1 MLANAL
7 YWLIIHF
14 RKVLTL
20 FLWKMKKVVKILIVF
35 FSPKNLSLI
44 ELLTN
49 TLKALVSM
57 TILNNTRIS
66 INSIEKLIIKL
77 VSI

>member
-1 MLANAL
+1 
-7 YWLIIHF
+7 
-14 RKVLTL
+14 
-20 FLWKMKKVVKILIVF
+20 MKKVVKILIVF
-35 FSPKNLSLI
+35 FPQKKLYLI

-49 TLKALVSM
+49 TLKAFVSM
-57 TILNNTRIS
+57 TLLNNTRIS

>member
-1 MLANAL
+1 MENEKSCQN
-7 YWLIIHF
+7 INCF
-14 RKVLTL
+14 
-20 FLWKMKKVVKILIVF
+20 FFPKKK
-35 FSPKNLSLI
+35 LSLI

-57 TILNNTRIS
+57 TLLNNTRIS